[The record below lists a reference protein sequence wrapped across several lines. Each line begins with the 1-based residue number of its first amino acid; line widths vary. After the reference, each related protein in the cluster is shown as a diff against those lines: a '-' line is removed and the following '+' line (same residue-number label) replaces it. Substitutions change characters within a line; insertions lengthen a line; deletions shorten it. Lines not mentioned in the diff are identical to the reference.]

1 MKRKRSDLLGEFE
14 SALGER
20 FRPLSAAIE
29 EARRRRIILYLVGGG
44 VRDLLLGEPAADY
57 DVVAERDALSIASA
71 IARKLAAKVVAHP
84 RFGTAV
90 VRGEGFRLDLAGAR
104 TEEYQ
109 RPGAL
114 PSVRPAA
121 FDRDLARRDFTIN
134 AMALQLNGAEAGR
147 LIDPHGGERDLA
159 RRFVRILHD
168 GSFQDD
174 ATRVFRALRYA
185 ARLRFEIEPHTAAL
199 LRRDRSY
206 VDTISG
212 VRVRREFELIALESS
227 VEAALRNADA
237 FGALAAAHPAM
248 GMGPAG
254 RAAAVCAAVGRLAET
269 PASHRG
275 ALLFCLLLA
284 GASEEERESAVGR
297 LALTGLQAAAVRGF
311 SALVQ
316 ERPLLNQA
324 SLLPSAATR
333 MLEPQPPLAI
343 EAFVLL
349 EGSSLAAGRGRR
361 YLESW
366 RFVRPRLDG
375 DDVESLGIPHGPQ
388 VGEALAALREAR
400 LDGKT
405 ESREDEEALIK
416 RMRPRDRALAG
427 GRRG

>member
-1 MKRKRSDLLGEFE
+1 MEQKQNDLLGEFE

-20 FRPLSAAIE
+20 FKPLSAAIE

-44 VRDLLLGEPAADY
+44 VRDLLLGESVADY
-57 DVVAERDALSIASA
+57 DVVAEGDALSIASA
-71 IARKLAAKVVAHP
+71 VAQQLGARVVAHP

-121 FDRDLARRDFTIN
+121 LDRDLARRDFTIN

-174 ATRVFRALRYA
+174 ATRVYRALRYA
-185 ARLRFEIEPHTAAL
+185 ARLRFEIEPHTESL
-199 LRRDRSY
+199 LRRDVSY
-206 VDTISG
+206 VDAISG
-212 VRVRREFELIALESS
+212 VRVRREIELIALESS
-227 VEAALRNADA
+227 AEAAVRDADSI
-237 FGALAAAHPAM
+237 GALAAAHPALR
-248 GMGPAG
+248 MGPAG
-254 RAAAVCAAVGRLAET
+254 GAAAAAVGRLAET

-275 ALLFCLLLA
+275 AILFCLLLA

-297 LALTGLQAAAVRGF
+297 LALTGLQAAAVRGL

-316 ERPLLNQA
+316 ERPLLNQD
-324 SLLPSAATR
+324 SLGPSAATR

-349 EGSSLAAGRGRR
+349 EGSSLAAERGRR
-361 YLESW
+361 YLEGW

-405 ESREDEEALIK
+405 ASREDEEALIQ